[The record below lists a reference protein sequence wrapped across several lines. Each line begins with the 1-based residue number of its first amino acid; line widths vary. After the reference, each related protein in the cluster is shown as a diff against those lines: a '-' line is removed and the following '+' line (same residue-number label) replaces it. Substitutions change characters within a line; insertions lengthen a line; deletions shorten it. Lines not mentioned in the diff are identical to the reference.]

1 MIKQKQIVVSVI
13 ILSIVAV
20 ACMVFLAIATR
31 PASDIALRLDS
42 LDTIEANINQAEFV
56 LFVPKTTAQRING
69 LSDVDQLADNKGML
83 FREDNQTTYRLWM
96 KDMLMSIDILWV
108 DQNDKIIHLAQNIS
122 PETYPQTYQNPTDK
136 PAAYAIELAAGAI
149 DKHAI
154 RLGDK
159 VSLRQ

>member
-42 LDTIEANINQAEFV
+42 LDTIEANINQSEFV

-108 DQNDKIIHLAQNIS
+108 D
-122 PETYPQTYQNPTDK
+122 
-136 PAAYAIELAAGAI
+136 
-149 DKHAI
+149 
-154 RLGDK
+154 
-159 VSLRQ
+159 